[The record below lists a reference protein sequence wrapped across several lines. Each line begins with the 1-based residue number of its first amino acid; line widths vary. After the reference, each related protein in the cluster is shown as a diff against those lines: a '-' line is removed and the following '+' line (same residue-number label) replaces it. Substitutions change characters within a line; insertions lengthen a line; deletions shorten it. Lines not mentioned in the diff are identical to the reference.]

1 MTARIIHNEEGY
13 TLQVDHPLGDSFPAR
28 ENANLARGDYFMFL
42 TGGGKESVGKQIAA
56 GYEAHVLE
64 VVEA

>member
-13 TLQVDHPLGDSFPAR
+13 TLQVDHPLGDSFPAHPW
-28 ENANLARGDYFMFL
+28 ESGAMDDYFRYLMYN
-42 TGGGKESVGKQIAA
+42 GESGNKAFEFA
-56 GYEAHVLE
+56 SELE